1 MSRVFLYYVLVPAL
15 LPVFLIFRYIY
26 KLDKVER
33 EPINFV
39 LKVLMWGAILSLPCI
54 PVETLAE
61 NLIASI
67 YDQQSIAFA
76 IREYFFGVA
85 LVEELSKWLVLWIFV
100 WKNPNFDWSFD
111 GIVYA
116 ATASLGFAGLENVM
130 YVLSYGSAVSI
141 SRAIFSIPGH
151 TAFGIFM
158 GYFFSRSKAASI
170 KGDGFLSFIMM
181 IFALTVPTAIHGMYD
196 FMLSEQVAETIF
208 PALFIGYV
216 IVLDIITWKILHKE
230 SKQDKFILN

>member
-1 MSRVFLYYVLVPAL
+1 MISRIFLYYVLIPAL

-39 LKVLMWGAILSLPCI
+39 LKVLMWGAIFSLPCI
-54 PVETLAE
+54 PVERFAE
-61 NLIASI
+61 NLIAASF
-67 YDQQSIAFA
+67 DSQSIEFA
-76 IREYFFGVA
+76 IRENIFGVA

-158 GYFFSRSKAASI
+158 GYFFSRSKSASI
-170 KGDGFLSFIMM
+170 KGNGILSFILM
-181 IFALTVPTAIHGMYD
+181 IFALGVPTIIHGLYD
-196 FMLSEQVAETIF
+196 FMLSEQVSETIL
-208 PALFIGYV
+208 PAVFFGYV
-216 IVLDIITWKILHKE
+216 IVLDIFAWRILHKE
-230 SKQDKFILN
+230 SKRDKFIL